1 MRSATA
7 AEDWI
12 LQTKPGSLTEVMTRE
27 LAMASAREV
36 ASYLKR
42 VHGADKVLLFG
53 SVAGGKFQPE
63 HSDIDIYFE
72 GIAAQEECFVAGKT
86 FLDFVDLDLDLIP
99 AGIAPAY
106 LREEILKTGIEL

>member
-1 MRSATA
+1 
-7 AEDWI
+7 
-12 LQTKPGSLTEVMTRE
+12 MTRE
-27 LAMASAREV
+27 IAMASAREV

-42 VHGADKVLLFG
+42 VHGATKVLLFG
-53 SVAGGKFQPE
+53 SVVEGKFLPE

-72 GIAAQEECFVAGKT
+72 GIAPKDECFVAGKT

-106 LREEILKTGIEL
+106 LKEEILKAGVAL